1 MLTWRFPEAS
11 LSPCP
16 QEGLCVAQAE
26 SKPTFRGLEEGE
38 KPKHFASQHFAGT
51 SQHFVPLGPGDKQL
65 S

>member
-1 MLTWRFPEAS
+1 MLTLGFPEAS

-38 KPKHFASQHFAGT
+38 KPKQSGT